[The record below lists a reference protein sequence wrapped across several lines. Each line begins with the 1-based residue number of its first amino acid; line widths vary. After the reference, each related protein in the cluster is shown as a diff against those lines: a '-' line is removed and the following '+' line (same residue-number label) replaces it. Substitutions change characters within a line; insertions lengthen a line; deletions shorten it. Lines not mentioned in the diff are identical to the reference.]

1 MVMML
6 LLLLFTTAAAMDPP
20 PPNPAAEPT
29 AEPSFL
35 LEGTP
40 QFTCFDPAH
49 LPCVDCGKFPAPG
62 GSFCDGDERPG
73 RDGRWRG
80 RACFAQPVGNTRPSA
95 GQRTPMCNSCVA
107 RARAQTGRDL
117 CHVCRGQPWATPPVS
132 AMKTDDAAAQSPPNP
147 VPANADPDNAA
158 VEPVGPARC
167 EQCGRTEVDFDMGDA
182 GERFSAVN
190 RVNGRWCCDDCQNEP
205 DIDEIASQSSESTWT
220 DSPPPAVYMPDPA
233 AVAAAAEAHIL
244 ERARREA
251 QQEMSGIAAAQQ
263 PDSQDWSQSSE
274 SSTVP
279 DLNSPLGA
287 DTGSWADG
295 AGGQQAAEQHLLQR
309 AAAAAA
315 AAQQPA
321 PRESMLQRKTRI
333 QREQLQSKC
342 RDCDRRLNSGLLT
355 EAECDACLVE
365 HTVYSGEL
373 LILSLNLSECPICM
387 DDIAPG
393 QAFVQPDCDHMMHL
407 GCFMGCLSTTDGY
420 GMQTLTAR
428 QCPVC
433 RAHYPTASPIAAE
446 PEPESTTTSPA
457 TEATMSAAELTS
469 HHLGMPDAQF
479 QCGITAI

>member
-1 MVMML
+1 MGVMVF
-6 LLLLFTTAAAMDPP
+6 LLLLF
-20 PPNPAAEPT
+20 
-29 AEPSFL
+29 
-35 LEGTP
+35 
-40 QFTCFDPAH
+40 
-49 LPCVDCGKFPAPG
+49 
-62 GSFCDGDERPG
+62 
-73 RDGRWRG
+73 
-80 RACFAQPVGNTRPSA
+80 
-95 GQRTPMCNSCVA
+95 
-107 RARAQTGRDL
+107 
-117 CHVCRGQPWATPPVS
+117 AT
-132 AMKTDDAAAQSPPNP
+132 AAAQSPPP
-147 VPANADPDNAA
+147 PDPVVPANADPDNAA

-251 QQEMSGIAAAQQ
+251 SLYPDVVLGPPDQEGRPPMLMPAAAAQQ

-279 DLNSPLGA
+279 DLNSQSSESSTDLDSPLLV
-287 DTGSWADG
+287 DTDSWVNG

-333 QREQLQSKC
+333 QREQLQSSC

-365 HTVYSGEL
+365 HTIHNRDL
-373 LILSLNLSECPICM
+373 DFLSLDLSECPICIE
-387 DDIAPG
+387 DIAPG

-407 GCFMGCLSTTDGY
+407 GCFMGCLS
-420 GMQTLTAR
+420 AR
-428 QCPVC
+428 TQ
-433 RAHYPTASPIAAE
+433 
-446 PEPESTTTSPA
+446 
-457 TEATMSAAELTS
+457 
-469 HHLGMPDAQF
+469 
-479 QCGITAI
+479 TAIMIRHGSPGVASKVVHKSGIEI